1 MTAIKGRQTHNLFS
15 ALNWA
20 FHAPKDAIFI
30 FFLGHRPRK
39 FGRSGST
46 RMAAVFLS
54 RGKIK
59 KRKRVELYY
68 GRKLE
73 IDTKFD
79 SFSKAAFAYFGRLR
93 TRHGKGGTYFYKL
106 IGVDCGT

>member
-73 IDTKFD
+73 IERNSIPFPRPH
-79 SFSKAAFAYFGRLR
+79 SHILEGFVP
-93 TRHGKGGTYFYKL
+93 GTEREVL
-106 IGVDCGT
+106 TSIS